1 MSWSSKSIDFITLFA
16 DDLERSTAFY
26 REVFGLSLIYQDE
39 NSAVFRFAN
48 TGINLLRTG
57 AAADLIRPGAVA
69 RQDAGAR
76 LVFTIDVD
84 DVDEVCAE
92 LSARGV
98 ELLNG
103 PVNRPWGRRTAS
115 LTDPGGHIWEIAEDL
130 ARADGS

>member
-1 MSWSSKSIDFITLFA
+1 MSWSSKSVDFITLFV
-16 DDLERSTAFY
+16 DDLDRSKTFY
-26 REVFGLSLIYQDE
+26 REVFGLPLIFEDE

-48 TGINLLRTG
+48 TGINLLRSE
-57 AAADLIRPGAVA
+57 AADDLIRPGAVA

-84 DVDEVCAE
+84 DVDEVRAE
-92 LSARGV
+92 LAAHGV

-115 LTDPGGHIWEIAEDL
+115 FTDPGGHIWEIAEDL

>member
-48 TGINLLRTG
+48 TGINLLRSG
-57 AAADLIRPGAVA
+57 AAGDLIRPGAVA

-115 LTDPGGHIWEIAEDL
+115 FTDPGGHIWEIAEDL
-130 ARADGS
+130 ALADGS

>member
-48 TGINLLRTG
+48 TGINLLRSG
-57 AAADLIRPGAVA
+57 AAGDLIRPGAVA

-115 LTDPGGHIWEIAEDL
+115 FTDPGGHIWEIAEDL
-130 ARADGS
+130 SLADGS